1 MRKADKTIISLLV
14 ALVVLLATSPV
25 LPNWFSFLIAI
36 SLAEGLVTLGLVVL
50 KRAGLI
56 SFGQGLYYCLGGYA
70 VGIIGQYGG
79 ISNALALIL
88 CALVVGGLVSALV
101 GLLLCRYRDIFFA
114 MLTLAFSMILY
125 GVLANTASLGSTDGF
140 GVVPIGF
147 FGWHPAS
154 QRLGL
159 VVYLLI
165 CVLAV
170 GSAMLLH
177 RYFSAGMG
185 WAGEAIRENEIRV
198 EYLGISPQKILYFKY
213 IVAAMLAALGGALA
227 AFASG
232 HVDPKMAYWTTS
244 GDFVFMMLLG
254 GSANVAAPF
263 IGAFIFE
270 LIRTFAFDYVPYTW
284 HMILGFVLL
293 LIILFQPNGLWA
305 LFSNLL
311 SKKKVR
317 VV

>member
-1 MRKADKTIISLLV
+1 MRRADKTIIFLLV
-14 ALVVLLATSPV
+14 ALALLLALGPV

-36 SLAEGLVTLGLVVL
+36 SLAEGLVTLGLVLL

-56 SFGQGLYYCLGGYA
+56 SFGQGLYYCLGGYS
-70 VGIIGQYGG
+70 VGIVGQYGG
-79 ISNALALIL
+79 ISNALGLIL
-88 CALVVGGLVSALV
+88 CALVVGGLVSALIGV
-101 GLLLCRYRDIFFA
+101 LLCRYREIFFA

-140 GVVPIGF
+140 GVVPITL

-159 VVYLLI
+159 AIYFLI
-165 CVLAV
+165 CVLAC
-170 GSAMLLH
+170 GSALLLH
-177 RYFSAGMG
+177 KYFSAGMG

-198 EYLGISPQKILYFKY
+198 EYLGISPQKVLYFKY
-213 IVAAMLAALGGALA
+213 ILAALLAALGGALA

-263 IGAFIFE
+263 LGAFIFE
-270 LIRTFAFDYVPYTW
+270 LIRTFAFDFVPYTW
-284 HMILGFVLL
+284 HMILGILLL

-305 LFSNLL
+305 LFSR
-311 SKKKVR
+311 KKVG